1 MKIKLYQIQGHDLG
15 KNLSI
20 VLDLFFQ
27 FVICSL
33 LLLLLEGGFGVKRH
47 VHQYFSHMWLSV
59 LLVEVDKM

>member
-15 KNLSI
+15 KTFQLFWI
-20 VLDLFFQ
+20 FFFQ